1 MGEAVCKG
9 GIEMNYLI
17 VVAHPDDEVLGAGA
31 TMYKLAQ
38 EGHTVNVC
46 ILSGEVNARN
56 HRPDIELLHKDV
68 NNSLNILGVKR
79 VIKGEFPNIEFN
91 TVPHLKLVQ
100 FIEKAIEET
109 NSEVVF
115 THHPADLNND
125 HLHTSLSCQA
135 AVRLFQRRPEVN
147 PLKELLFMEVPSAT
161 EWALNKSLN
170 QFNPNIFIEVGEEA
184 IDKKIEALSMYRGVM
199 RPYPH
204 PRSEEALKGLA
215 AYRGGQAG
223 MVYAECF
230 ESVFRRGF

>member
-1 MGEAVCKG
+1 
-9 GIEMNYLI
+9 MNYLV

-46 ILSGEVNARN
+46 IMSGEVNARN
-56 HRPDIELLHKDV
+56 NRPSTDELAVDV
-68 NNSLNILGVKR
+68 NSSTNILGVDQ

-109 NSEVVF
+109 GTQVVF

-125 HLHTSLSCQA
+125 HLHTSLACQA
-135 AVRLFQRRPEVN
+135 AVRLFQRRPEVS

-161 EWALNKSLN
+161 EWALNKAMN
-170 QFNPNIFIEVGEEA
+170 QFNPNTFIEVGEEA
-184 IDKKIEALSMYRGVM
+184 VDKKIEALSMYRGVM

-204 PRSEEALKGLA
+204 PRSNEALKGLA

-223 MVYAECF
+223 MVYAESF